1 MNVFSKSLSLLI
13 LAISLFWA
21 TVCFSQQPPPE
32 EVFRQYRMTLS
43 TSDDFD
49 SLTGL
54 LSSRSIESSR
64 QYIDKMKSRG
74 LSEEDAKTALFRGRK
89 QIFEYEKNR
98 KQIDFRQTGNKAV
111 ISFEV
116 EEENIPNHFKKSP
129 SADTV
134 ETIEKTIEEVHFV
147 YENGWKLDRISIKP
161 KRAR

>member
-89 QIFEYEKNR
+89 QI
-98 KQIDFRQTGNKAV
+98 DFRQTGNKAV